1 MVQTVQVA
9 DFCLIGPSGCGKTML
24 VNKMAEILSQE
35 VENIVLYQDMTS
47 RDLTQQR
54 TTLDNGDT
62 IWKFSALVEA
72 ALNGKIAILDG
83 INRIHPSTLSVLHR
97 LVHDRELQLHDGK
110 RLVDAKR
117 YEFFQNHLNLT
128 QQQLTDSGIYKIHP
142 NFRIVA
148 IGEPPNTQSV
158 QGNWLSAEM
167 LSLFLFHEMRMLS
180 KQEEMNII
188 TAQVFYI
195 WCIHIGKKNV

>member
-188 TAQVFYI
+188 TAQAEPAE
-195 WCIHIGKKNV
+195 G